1 MQAMVAQV
9 RSFNRL
15 VAERIGAM
23 DQDFLGRQR
32 PLAEARLLW
41 EIGEDGCD
49 VRELRHRLGLDSG
62 YLARLLRAL
71 ERQRLVAVAAASGDR
86 RVRRARLTAA
96 GLAERAELE
105 RRSDALA
112 TSLLDPLSEDQ
123 RSRLTAAMAEVERLL
138 VASMVRVA
146 VEDPQSPDARWCR
159 DRYFAELDRRF
170 AGGFDPVVSDSADAS
185 ELAPPAG
192 VLLLAR
198 LRRRPVGCG
207 ALRLGPDRAGEVK
220 QMWVAPETRGL
231 GLGRR
236 LLRELEAVASERGV
250 VALRLETNR
259 ALTEAISLYRASG
272 YREVEPFGDEPYA
285 HHWFEKRLSPGAR
298 NRE

>member
-49 VRELRHRLGLDSG
+49 VRELRRRLGLDSG

-146 VEDPQSPDARWCR
+146 VEDPHSPDARWCR

-207 ALRLGPDRAGEVK
+207 ALRLGPEGAGEVK

-285 HHWFEKRLSPGAR
+285 HHWFEKRPSPGAR